1 MGAKPS
7 LAWEQELSRVI
18 AFDVNETLLDLRGLD
33 AVFEETLGDRAI
45 RPQWFQTMLQLAFVG
60 TITGRYIDFT
70 AAQHAALRVIAA
82 RGAVS
87 VSSEQAERIVGA
99 MQRLPAHPDAV
110 PALDRLL
117 GAGRTLIT
125 LTNSPLGVVEAQLRF
140 AGIRDRFAHVVSAD
154 EVKRLKPAPEAYRH
168 AAARAGTDVGG
179 MRLVAAHA
187 WDIAGALAAG
197 CAAAFVKRPG
207 MALDP
212 AGERPDIEG
221 NDLIEVA
228 ENILKIDRYARPLAR
243 RGRALL
249 RFSRSC

>member
-1 MGAKPS
+1 MP
-7 LAWEQELSRVI
+7 RVI

-33 AVFEETLGDRAI
+33 AVFEETLGDRAY

-82 RGAVS
+82 RGAVR

-99 MQRLPAHPDAV
+99 MQRLPPHPDAV

-125 LTNSPLGVVEAQLRF
+125 LTNSPLGIVEAQLRF

-154 EVKRLKPAPEAYRH
+154 EVKRLKPAPEAYGH
-168 AAARAGTDVGG
+168 AAARAGTDVAG

-187 WDIAGALAAG
+187 WDISGALAAG
-197 CAAAFVKRPG
+197 CSAAFVKRPG

-212 AGERPDIEG
+212 EGQRPDIEG
-221 NDLIEVA
+221 SDLVEVA
-228 ENILKIDRYARPLAR
+228 ERILAVDR
-243 RGRALL
+243 
-249 RFSRSC
+249 

>member
-1 MGAKPS
+1 MP
-7 LAWEQELSRVI
+7 RVI

-33 AVFEETLGDRAI
+33 AVFEETLGDRAY

-82 RGAVS
+82 RGVVS

-125 LTNSPLGVVEAQLRF
+125 LTNSPLGIVEAQLRF

-154 EVKRLKPAPEAYRH
+154 EVKRLKPAPEAYGH
-168 AAARAGTDVGG
+168 AAARAGTDAAGL
-179 MRLVAAHA
+179 RLVAAHA

-197 CAAAFVKRPG
+197 CSAAFVKRPG

-212 AGERPDIEG
+212 EGQRPDVEG
-221 NDLIEVA
+221 NDLVEVA
-228 ENILKIDRYARPLAR
+228 ERILAVDR
-243 RGRALL
+243 
-249 RFSRSC
+249 